1 MQGYLKTWGRQTEM
15 QLGIFAF
22 TFIRPAVEEVFDSIK
37 ACGLEHT
44 EFNFTAIRMQEVPDQ
59 INEALTQRVRM
70 AAAER
75 GITIDS
81 VGGYTNMVHP
91 DPKQRQADMK
101 RLLGLIRAARS
112 LGTGVVALCTGSR
125 DPENMWRRH
134 PANDDPDAWEDLC
147 ESLSEAIRVAEDH
160 DVTLTIEPEVNN
172 IVHTAAK
179 ARRLLDE
186 IKSPRLK
193 VTFDGANIF
202 HKGEL
207 PKMHELLTE
216 AIDLL
221 ADDIILA
228 HAKDLD
234 HDGDAG
240 LLAAGQGELDY
251 NHYLGLLK
259 KAGFAGSILL
269 HGLEE
274 DQVEDSIS
282 FVRSFLD

>member
-1 MQGYLKTWGRQTEM
+1 M

-22 TFIRPAVEEVFDSIK
+22 TFVRSTVEEVFDSIK
-37 ACGLEHT
+37 AHGLEHT
-44 EFNFTAIRMQEVPDQ
+44 EFNFTAIRMQEVPEQ
-59 INEALTQRVRM
+59 IDEAMAQRVRT

-75 GITIDS
+75 GITVDS
-81 VGGYTNMVHP
+81 VGGYTNIVHP
-91 DPKQRQADMK
+91 DLEQRQAGMK
-101 RLLGLIRAARS
+101 RLLGLIRAARF

-125 DPENMWRRH
+125 DPESMWRRH
-134 PANDDPDAWEDLC
+134 PANDDPDAWDDLC
-147 ESLSEAIRVAEDH
+147 ASLTEAIRVAEDH
-160 DVTLTIEPEVNN
+160 DVILTIEPEVNN
-172 IVHTAAK
+172 IVHTAEK

-186 IKSPRLK
+186 IKSPHLK

-221 ADDIILA
+221 AGDIILA

-240 LLAAGQGELDY
+240 HLAAGQGKLDY
-251 NHYLGLLK
+251 YHYIGLLK
-259 KAGFAGSILL
+259 KAGFSGPILL

-274 DQVEDSIS
+274 DQVEGSI
-282 FVRSFLD
+282 RYLKSFLE

>member
-1 MQGYLKTWGRQTEM
+1 MQI
-15 QLGIFAF
+15 GIFAF
-22 TFIRPAVEEVFDSIK
+22 TFVRPTVEEVFDSIK
-37 ACGLEHT
+37 VHGLEHT
-44 EFNFTAIRMQEVPDQ
+44 EFSFTAIRMQEVPDQ
-59 INEALTQRVRM
+59 IDKTIAHRVQT

-75 GITIDS
+75 GITVDS
-81 VGGYTNMVHP
+81 VGGYTNIVHP
-91 DPKQRQADMK
+91 DPEKRQAEMR

-134 PANDDPDAWEDLC
+134 PANDSPDAWDDLC
-147 ESLSEAIRVAEDH
+147 ASLTEAVRVAEDH

-172 IVHTAAK
+172 IVHTAKK

-186 IKSPRLK
+186 IKSPHLK

-202 HKGEL
+202 HEGEL

-221 ADDIILA
+221 AGDIILA

-234 HDGDAG
+234 RDGDAG
-240 LLAAGQGELDY
+240 HLAAGQGKLDY
-251 NHYLGLLK
+251 NHYIGLLK
-259 KAGFAGSILL
+259 KAGFTGSILL

-274 DQVEDSIS
+274 DQVEGSLS
-282 FVRSFLD
+282 YVRSFLD